1 MTTALLITCEHASNA
16 IPTEYL
22 HLFQQGR
29 DPVLNTH
36 RAFDIGTK
44 ALFDELVKTLPCTH
58 LCAKWSRLIVDLNRS
73 LKNPQCLSEFTQQLE
88 TQEQKS
94 LLQQY
99 YVPYRNQVTQYVHEL
114 IAKHGRLIHL
124 SIHSFTPN
132 LAGKIR
138 QGDIGLLY
146 DPQRAEEKSLCLHWQ
161 NLLKQK
167 APHYRV
173 RRNYPYQGVSD
184 SIMRPFRREY
194 SSKKYIGIEL
204 ESNQAILQGDQSRFH
219 TRILVQTLASRIG

>member
-1 MTTALLITCEHASNA
+1 MQPIVLFLDLLCFVPRLQDHPVEPLVVSIVFFHFLLVFS
-16 IPTEYL
+16 PPL
-22 HLFQQGR
+22 LVLFL
-29 DPVLNTH
+29 DLLCFVL
-36 RAFDIGTK
+36 
-44 ALFDELVKTLPCTH
+44 
-58 LCAKWSRLIVDLNRS
+58 RL
-73 LKNPQCLSEFTQQLE
+73 
-88 TQEQKS
+88 QEQKG